1 MVTDLIRLVYLT
13 PVRLQ
18 AFGFSQLK
26 FNFVC
31 IAKGTIFT
39 FYNNLKQN
47 NMTTQ
52 IARITN
58 TTDSF
63 TEQLR
68 FLHKQSLVCLR
79 MIEIAEDEIERDR
92 WVSEYTDNQI
102 ELMNLQQVN
111 CSL

>member
-1 MVTDLIRLVYLT
+1 LVYST
-13 PVRLQ
+13 SARLQ
-18 AFGFSQLK
+18 AYGFYQLK

-52 IARITN
+52 IAQIIKP
-58 TTDSF
+58 TDSF

-68 FLHKQSLVCLR
+68 FLHKQSLACLR
-79 MIEIAEDEIERDR
+79 MIEIAEDEIERNR

-102 ELMNLQQVN
+102 ELLKLQQVN
-111 CSL
+111 YAL

>member
-1 MVTDLIRLVYLT
+1 
-13 PVRLQ
+13 
-18 AFGFSQLK
+18 
-26 FNFVC
+26 
-31 IAKGTIFT
+31 
-39 FYNNLKQN
+39 
-47 NMTTQ
+47 MTTQ

-68 FLHKQSLVCLR
+68 FLHKQSLACLR
-79 MIEIAEDEIERDR
+79 MIEIAEDEIERNR

-111 CSL
+111 HAL

>member
-1 MVTDLIRLVYLT
+1 LVYLT
-13 PVRLQ
+13 SARLQ
-18 AFGFSQLK
+18 AYGFYQLK

-47 NMTTQ
+47 NMTHIAQ
-52 IARITN
+52 IIKP
-58 TTDSF
+58 TDSF

-68 FLHKQSLVCLR
+68 FLHKQSLACLR
-79 MIEIAEDEIERDR
+79 MIVIAEDEIERNR

-102 ELMNLQQVN
+102 ELLKLQQVN
-111 CSL
+111 HAL